1 MSEAP
6 ARPVPAITPE
16 MAPFWDAAR
25 RHELVVQRC
34 LECGAHRFPAR
45 EVCSRCLSRR
55 VEWDRVAG
63 TGRVFSVAI
72 MHQANHPW
80 FAARVP
86 YAVVVVELEEG
97 ARMLATVTGLAPE
110 TITIGMPVEVG
121 FEDVTPEVS
130 LPVFRPAARRAPQPS
145 PSPTNS
151 SSI

>member
-1 MSEAP
+1 VSEAP

-16 MAPFWDAAR
+16 MAPFWEAAR

-34 LECGAHRFPAR
+34 VDCGARRFPAR

-55 VEWDRVAG
+55 VEWERVG
-63 TGRVFSVAI
+63 GKGRVFSVAI

-86 YAVVVVELEEG
+86 YAVVVIELDEG
-97 ARMLATVTGLAPE
+97 PRMLSTVPGLEPHA
-110 TITIGMPVEVG
+110 ITIGMPVEVA

-130 LPVFRPAARRAPQPS
+130 LPVFRPAS
-145 PSPTNS
+145 G
-151 SSI
+151 

>member
-34 LECGAHRFPAR
+34 LECGAYRFPAR
-45 EVCSRCLSRR
+45 EVCSRCLSRK
-55 VEWDRVAG
+55 VGWECVAG
-63 TGRVFSVAI
+63 TGRVFSIAI
-72 MHQANHPW
+72 MHQAAHPW

-86 YAVVVVELEEG
+86 YAVVVVELDEG
-97 ARMLATVTGLAPE
+97 ARMLSTVTGLEPHA
-110 TITIGMPVEVG
+110 IAIGMPVRVA

-130 LPVFRPAARRAPQPS
+130 LPVFQPAAD
-145 PSPTNS
+145 
-151 SSI
+151 